1 MYIGPRKYFVTSDV
15 GNGRVQWYSFLCKPP
30 GTKRA
35 GDSWEGGAS
44 TDAQGASVI
53 DDLRKEHEGW
63 TEEIQCAHR
72 ARLKPTVPAE
82 LARARRQ
89 YTRRLVR

>member
-63 TEEIQCAHR
+63 TEEIQYA
-72 ARLKPTVPAE
+72 PVPSN
-82 LARARRQ
+82 LLSRQ
-89 YTRRLVR
+89 HTRRLAHR

>member
-15 GNGRVQWYSFLCKPP
+15 GNGRIQWYSFLCKPP

-63 TEEIQCAHR
+63 TEEIQCARR
-72 ARLKPTVPAE
+72 ALEPTVPAV
-82 LARARRQ
+82 LARARR
-89 YTRRLVR
+89 

>member
-72 ARLKPTVPAE
+72 ARLKPTVPAV
-82 LARARRQ
+82 LARARRWVQ
-89 YTRRLVR
+89 P